1 MCLALLKL
9 YFLPH
14 QDFLKNLLRKAVEL
28 GYLDFNHMHILVTV
42 TQINMSVLK
51 LYLRRQVKEGLYY
64 KINEGIL

>member
-42 TQINMSVLK
+42 TQINMSVL
-51 LYLRRQVKEGLYY
+51 
-64 KINEGIL
+64 

>member
-28 GYLDFNHMHILVTV
+28 GYLDFNHILVTV
-42 TQINMSVLK
+42 TQINMSVL
-51 LYLRRQVKEGLYY
+51 
-64 KINEGIL
+64 